1 MIPVHVSV
9 MADEVMEYLMP
20 AASGESL
27 IVDGTLGEGGH
38 SMRFLEANPE
48 CRVIGIDADAVM
60 GQRAAER
67 LAGYGDRFE
76 LRTGWTDEILVDW
89 EGPHPDVI
97 LMDLGIST
105 FHYDGRGRGFSFR
118 TDEPL
123 DMRLDSDGDSDA
135 AQLVNTLA
143 EADLADLIYEY
154 GEERFSR
161 RIARRIAEERRQSP
175 IETAARLAD
184 IVTSAVPPQARH
196 GRIHAATRTFQAL
209 RIAVNDELGRLRRL
223 LAVAPDLLAPGGR
236 LGIIS
241 FHSLE
246 DRLVKRRFR
255 ELDVRFGG
263 EYDVFTRKPVVPGE
277 EESRTNPPSRS
288 AKFRV
293 LGKKTEGATL

>member
-9 MADEVMEYLMP
+9 MADEVMEYLLP
-20 AASGESL
+20 AASGKSL

-60 GQRAAER
+60 GRRAAER
-67 LAGYGDRFE
+67 LSDYSDRFE

-89 EGPHPDVI
+89 EGPNPDVI
-97 LMDLGIST
+97 LMDLGISI

-123 DMRLDSDGDSDA
+123 DMRLDTDGDTDA
-135 AQLVNTLA
+135 SYLVNNLP
-143 EADLADLIYEY
+143 EEDLANLIYEY

-161 RIARRIAEERRQSP
+161 RIARRIVEARRESP
-175 IETAARLAD
+175 IETAAGLAE
-184 IVTSAVPPQARH
+184 IVTSAVPPKARH

-209 RIAVNDELGRLRRL
+209 RITVNDELGRLKRL
-223 LAVAPDLLAPGGR
+223 LAVAPGLLAPGGR

-263 EYDVFTRKPVVPGE
+263 DYDVFTRKPAVPGD
-277 EESRTNPPSRS
+277 EESRVNPPSRS

-293 LGKKTEGATL
+293 LGKMPEGAPE